1 MAQYTFTDYSAQYL
15 AERQFEVAPSTLK
28 SVKSKVKN
36 LVRHFGKRPIETI
49 RQSDIKSWKIKAHK
63 KFANKTINEHF
74 TVLRAIFCSAQC
86 DGVIVRNPMDGLSN
100 LTIETAEPLPFT
112 KSELTLLVAAQ
123 TEYQSEQNLCL
134 ASCATGWR
142 ISEAIAQDWDCVDF
156 ERRQIVINK
165 CKVLG
170 GYKVPKTES
179 SQRTIEMNPHVMAIL
194 QRQYQLTGHLKPK
207 RIKVLRAGNKTY
219 KSSYVRHVFLNTK
232 TGKPF
237 IDSRQ
242 YAKSFFTPFL
252 KAPGIQHRGPNQPR
266 HTFASHC
273 LTAGISKEWVAR
285 QLGHEDTTMVDK
297 HYSRWL
303 KEDAPNYAGQF
314 YECMNDV
321 FGAIDNPMRETQSQP
336 VDRSSSS
343 LPGCSSETSLGL
355 VGQLLIALEQN
366 PALASTL
373 QQALNLSGGAHD

>member
-1 MAQYTFTDYSAQYL
+1 MAQYTFADYAAQYL

-36 LVRHFGKRPIETI
+36 LVRHFGNRPIETI
-49 RQSDIKSWKIKAHK
+49 RQSDIKAWKIKAHK

-74 TVLRAIFCSAQC
+74 TVLRAIFSSAQC
-86 DGVIVRNPMDGLSN
+86 DGVIARNPMDGLSN

-112 KSELTLLVAAQ
+112 KSELTLLVTAQ

-134 ASCATGWR
+134 TSCATGGR
-142 ISEAIAQDWDCVDF
+142 ISEAIALDWDCVDF
-156 ERRQIVINK
+156 ERRRIDINK

-179 SQRTIEMNPHVMAIL
+179 SERTIEMNPHVMAIL
-194 QRQYQLTGHLKPK
+194 KRQYKLTGHLKPK
-207 RIKVLRAGNKTY
+207 RIKVLQADNKTH
-219 KSSYVRHVFLNTK
+219 KTLYVRHVFLNTK

-252 KAPGIQHRGPNQPR
+252 KVLGIKHRGPNQPR

-321 FGAIDNPMRETQSQP
+321 FGVVDNPVEETLSQSAS
-336 VDRSSSS
+336 RSASS
-343 LPGCSSETSLGL
+343 LPNRSSETSLSL

>member
-1 MAQYTFTDYSAQYL
+1 MAQHTFADYAAQYL

-36 LVRHFGKRPIETI
+36 LVRRFGNRPIAAI
-49 RQSDIKSWKIKAHK
+49 RQSDIKAWKIKAHK

-74 TVLRAIFCSAQC
+74 TVLRAIFSSAQC
-86 DGVIVRNPMDGLSN
+86 DGVIVRNPMDGLNN
-100 LTIETAEPLPFT
+100 LAVEATEPLPFT
-112 KSELTLLVAAQ
+112 KSELTLLVEAQ
-123 TEYQSEQNLCL
+123 TKYQGEQNLCL
-134 ASCATGWR
+134 ANCATGLR
-142 ISEAIAQDWDCVDF
+142 ISESIALDWDCVDF
-156 ERRQIVINK
+156 ERRQIDINK

-170 GYKVPKTES
+170 GYKVPKTAS
-179 SQRTIEMNPHVMAIL
+179 SLRTIEMNPHVVGIL
-194 QRQYQLTGHLKPK
+194 KRQYLLTGHLRAK
-207 RIKVLRAGNKTY
+207 RIKVLQADNKTY
-219 KSSYVRHVFLNTK
+219 KTLYVRHVFLNTK

-252 KAPGIQHRGPNQPR
+252 KALDIKHRGPNQPR

-321 FGAIDNPMRETQSQP
+321 FGVVDNPVEETLSQSVSRAAP
-336 VDRSSSS
+336 S
-343 LPGCSSETSLGL
+343 LPNRSSETSLGL